1 MLDKHKY
8 QKPQA
13 HHWVALRLLR
23 RLVRTHRVRGGDIDR
38 SALWLV
44 REVGGKQLVKMIQ
57 QLEQEEANNVR

>member
-8 QKPQA
+8 QEPQA
-13 HHWVALRLLR
+13 HHWIVL
-23 RLVRTHRVRGGDIDR
+23 RLVRRLIKSQGIRGGDAER
-38 SALWLV
+38 SAIWLV